1 MKEILITVA
10 STVAITLA
18 TWISNRVIALI
29 NAKIANQRLARY
41 LTAAIAAVTDS
52 VKAVQQ
58 EYVDGLKKSGAFD
71 EAAAK
76 EALSRAK
83 TKAYETLSL
92 ETRTYISNNIGD
104 VNRWLDTTIHSVL
117 HDMKEKKNGNTN

>member
-1 MKEILITVA
+1 MKEILIPVL
-10 STVAITLA
+10 STVAVTLI
-18 TWISNRVIALI
+18 TWISNRLIALI
-29 NAKIANQRLARY
+29 NTKIENQRFAHY

-58 EYVDGLKKSGAFD
+58 EYVDGLKKSGTFD

-76 EALSRAK
+76 EALSKAK

-104 VNRWLDTTIHSVL
+104 VNNWLDTTIHSVL
-117 HDMKEKKNGNTN
+117 HDIKEKNNGNTN